1 VPKRPLTVLLDL
13 NVRTSR
19 DMPLHRQLYLGIRG
33 LILDG
38 RLKPGARLPS
48 TRNLANELMVSRTT
62 ALNAFEQLIFE
73 GYLEGRVGSG
83 TKVSACIPGDERHLT
98 SSTEPARLPKSRRE
112 PKVARRAPLYS
123 LLGAFLMK
131 RTRLPKFRI
140 MNSGVHMLVGGLLLL
155 IATLIGGSKLGD
167 LLATLDIRTMAA
179 LAYLVLAGSVLA
191 FSTYVWLLDR
201 VSPTKVSTLLR
212 IRSWQLRWVS
222 HLRESASV
230 RMS

>member
-1 VPKRPLTVLLDL
+1 MNRRPDNRVHCSHLD
-13 NVRTSR
+13 SS
-19 DMPLHRQLYLGIRG
+19 HREATCCYG
-33 LILDG
+33 LCCRSSSL
-38 RLKPGARLPS
+38 GARLPS

-62 ALNAFEQLIFE
+62 VLNAFEQLIFE

-123 LLGAFLMK
+123 LLGTFLMK
-131 RTRLPKFRI
+131 RTRLPKSRI

-155 IATLIGGSKLGD
+155 IATLIGGSEMGD

-212 IRSWQLRWVS
+212 IRSWQLRWVL

>member
-1 VPKRPLTVLLDL
+1 
-13 NVRTSR
+13 
-19 DMPLHRQLYLGIRG
+19 MPLHRQLYLGIRG

-73 GYLEGRVGSG
+73 GYLERRVGSG

-140 MNSGVHMLVGGLLLL
+140 MNSGIHMLVGGLLLL
-155 IATLIGGSKLGD
+155 IATP
-167 LLATLDIRTMAA
+167 
-179 LAYLVLAGSVLA
+179 YLVPAGSVLA
-191 FSTYVWLLDR
+191 YSTYVWLLDR

>member
-1 VPKRPLTVLLDL
+1 
-13 NVRTSR
+13 
-19 DMPLHRQLYLGIRG
+19 
-33 LILDG
+33 
-38 RLKPGARLPS
+38 
-48 TRNLANELMVSRTT
+48 
-62 ALNAFEQLIFE
+62 
-73 GYLEGRVGSG
+73 
-83 TKVSACIPGDERHLT
+83 
-98 SSTEPARLPKSRRE
+98 
-112 PKVARRAPLYS
+112 
-123 LLGAFLMK
+123 MK
-131 RTRLPKFRI
+131 RTRLPKSRI

-212 IRSWQLRWVS
+212 IRSWQLRWVL

>member
-1 VPKRPLTVLLDL
+1 
-13 NVRTSR
+13 
-19 DMPLHRQLYLGIRG
+19 
-33 LILDG
+33 
-38 RLKPGARLPS
+38 
-48 TRNLANELMVSRTT
+48 
-62 ALNAFEQLIFE
+62 
-73 GYLEGRVGSG
+73 
-83 TKVSACIPGDERHLT
+83 
-98 SSTEPARLPKSRRE
+98 
-112 PKVARRAPLYS
+112 
-123 LLGAFLMK
+123 MK
-131 RTRLPKFRI
+131 RTRLPKSRI
-140 MNSGVHMLVGGLLLL
+140 MNSGAHMLVGGLLLL

-179 LAYLVLAGSVLA
+179 PDLVLAGSVLA

>member
-1 VPKRPLTVLLDL
+1 
-13 NVRTSR
+13 
-19 DMPLHRQLYLGIRG
+19 MPLHRQLYLGIRG

-123 LLGAFLMK
+123 LLIWAVSRC
-131 RTRLPKFRI
+131 RTRPRCAS
-140 MNSGVHMLVGGLLLL
+140 SG
-155 IATLIGGSKLGD
+155 TC
-167 LLATLDIRTMAA
+167 
-179 LAYLVLAGSVLA
+179 
-191 FSTYVWLLDR
+191 
-201 VSPTKVSTLLR
+201 
-212 IRSWQLRWVS
+212 SWHVP
-222 HLRESASV
+222 
-230 RMS
+230 

>member
-1 VPKRPLTVLLDL
+1 MPKRPLTVLLDL

-123 LLGAFLMK
+123 LLGTFLMK
-131 RTRLPKFRI
+131 RTRLPKSRI
-140 MNSGVHMLVGGLLLL
+140 MNSGAHMLVGGLLLL

>member
-1 VPKRPLTVLLDL
+1 MPKRPLTVLLDL

-123 LLGAFLMK
+123 LLGTFLNEADEA
-131 RTRLPKFRI
+131 PKIPNHELGR
-140 MNSGVHMLVGGLLLL
+140 SYVGRWSTASNRDPYRWLE
-155 IATLIGGSKLGD
+155 IGRPPSDVG
-167 LLATLDIRTMAA
+167 
-179 LAYLVLAGSVLA
+179 Y
-191 FSTYVWLLDR
+191 
-201 VSPTKVSTLLR
+201 
-212 IRSWQLRWVS
+212 
-222 HLRESASV
+222 
-230 RMS
+230 

>member
-1 VPKRPLTVLLDL
+1 MPKRPLTVLLDL

-155 IATLIGGSKLGD
+155 IATP
-167 LLATLDIRTMAA
+167 
-179 LAYLVLAGSVLA
+179 YLVLAGSVLA

-212 IRSWQLRWVS
+212 IRSWQLRWVL